1 MSRRTGSAD
10 RPRPTRVPTPS
21 ARLRPTGRRGGNA
34 GSRANI
40 VSLGAGALA
49 VIALVVAA
57 VIVVRP
63 GASRAPAGAVGTST
77 AGPAVGTAVGD
88 RAPDFRLVDL
98 AGKSVSRDSLVGR
111 PAIVWFTASYC
122 TPCQEGALALQRVLG
137 RVGASDRVAV
147 VIVFIDPGDPPAA
160 LTDWKTRFGRPDWA
174 VALAAGSVIRD
185 YRVQYLDTKY
195 LLDAN
200 GVIRTADYTPL
211 QEETWERDLRAVL
224 GG

>member
-1 MSRRTGSAD
+1 MNRRTGSAD

-21 ARLRPTGRRGGNA
+21 PGFRAAGRPGGNA

-40 VSLGAGALA
+40 VALGAGVLA

-57 VIVVRP
+57 VIVLRP
-63 GASRAPAGAVGTST
+63 GASGAPAGAVGTSA

-98 AGKSVSRDSLVGR
+98 AGKSVSRDSLRGR

-137 RVGASDRVAV
+137 RVGANDRVAV
-147 VIVFIDPGDPPAA
+147 VMVFIDPGDPPAA
-160 LTDWKTRFGRPDWA
+160 LTDWKARFGRPDWTI
-174 VALAAGSVIRD
+174 ALAAGSIIRD
-185 YRVQYLDTKY
+185 YQVQDLDTKY
-195 LLDAN
+195 LLDAD
-200 GVIRTADYTPL
+200 GVIRTADDTPL
-211 QEETWERDLRAVL
+211 QEGTWERDLRAVL